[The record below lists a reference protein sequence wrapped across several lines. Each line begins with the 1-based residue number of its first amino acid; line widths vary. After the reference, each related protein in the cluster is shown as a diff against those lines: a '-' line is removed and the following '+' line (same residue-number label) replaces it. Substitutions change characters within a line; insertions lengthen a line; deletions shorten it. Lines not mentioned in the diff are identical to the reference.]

1 MLYIAINILTHF
13 KDTPWIHIRIL
24 KNALCFFTICK
35 KNYECIK
42 WTWQTSLHVH
52 TNYRILLVFYILVT
66 IASSIMNKHH
76 TIRWAKLVEQELL
89 TFPEHLSSPLCFSGI
104 CVTWS
109 LVLCVCFVDRCLSF
123 CTFSF
128 GHCVVCP
135 TLIYELWIPLWYL

>member
-1 MLYIAINILTHF
+1 MYKMNMT
-13 KDTPWIHIRIL
+13 DYP
-24 KNALCFFTICK
+24 
-35 KNYECIK
+35 
-42 WTWQTSLHVH
+42 SLHVH

-76 TIRWAKLVEQELL
+76 TIRWAKLVRQELL

-135 TLIYELWIPLWYL
+135 TLIYELWLPLWCLLISSPVLLTSVAIRYILATF